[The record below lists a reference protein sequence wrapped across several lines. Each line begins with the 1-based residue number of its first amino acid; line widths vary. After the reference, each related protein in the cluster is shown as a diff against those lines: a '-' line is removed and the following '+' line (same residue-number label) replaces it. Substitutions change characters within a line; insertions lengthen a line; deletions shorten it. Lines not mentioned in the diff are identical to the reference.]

1 MNQIL
6 SVEMP
11 KNKQRTKSYKSSK
24 KADIRTVI
32 IFFCVILILFALI
45 IGIIAVSTMS
55 KNKQEDEPNQNQTPI
70 ITGTQP
76 MINVEIQ
83 SDTTLNIIVSHDKQI
98 SSISY
103 NWNDGESIEEKDIGE
118 TTKEIQV
125 AIPAG
130 TNTLNINVTDI
141 NGVTQTY
148 SNQYTGTQGPSII
161 LSQEENKVKLTV
173 QSDNTISYISY
184 NWDGG
189 EEKQIQVNDTKTEQ
203 LIDIL
208 EGEHKL
214 NIVVVDIEG
223 GEATE
228 SKVIKGDNKPTVK
241 ITTDANKTKLY
252 INASDDEGL
261 TKMTIQNYDTKE
273 EKEYQI
279 NDKQYSEEI
288 TLKSEDK
295 RLIITI
301 YNVNDIK
308 NEQKIMISK

>member
-11 KNKQRTKSYKSSK
+11 KNKQKSYKSSK
-24 KADIRTVI
+24 KTDIRTII
-32 IFFCVILILFALI
+32 IFFCIILILFALI
-45 IGIIAVSTMS
+45 IGVVAVSTF
-55 KNKQEDEPNQNQTPI
+55 KKKEPTSNPGQTPI

-76 MINVEIQ
+76 VINVEIQ
-83 SDTTLNIIVSHDKQI
+83 SETTLNIIVSHDKQI
-98 SSISY
+98 SSIVY
-103 NWNDGESIEEKDIGE
+103 NWNDGESVEEKDIGE

-125 AIPAG
+125 AIPSG

-173 QSDNTISYISY
+173 QSNNKISYISY

-228 SKVIKGDNKPTVK
+228 SKTIKGDNKPTIK

-252 INASDDEGL
+252 IQASDDEGL

-288 TLKSEDK
+288 ALQSKDK

-308 NEQKIMISK
+308 NEQRIMINK